1 VFPDGQQAPILGQ
14 HGNEMHTSNVKKS
27 KGHIMLEK
35 EEWVPEEVED
45 KLEHPKRQGILLSGP
60 ASMLP
65 DLPCSNTHKDI
76 QQTPNRAKQERRW
89 LPARLADVLV
99 PVSKYKC

>member
-1 VFPDGQQAPILGQ
+1 MDSRHLGQ
-14 HGNEMHTSNVKKS
+14 YWIEMHTSDIKKS

-35 EEWVPEEVED
+35 EQWVPEKVED
-45 KLEHPKRQGILLSGP
+45 KLEHPKRQGLLLSSP

-76 QQTPNRAKQERRW
+76 QHTPNRAK
-89 LPARLADVLV
+89 
-99 PVSKYKC
+99 